1 MSAETKALIDAE
13 VSRLVQGAYT
23 RAKQLLL
30 DNRQAL
36 DKLATMLVEKET
48 VTAEEFAQ
56 ILNDSTVSVAPA
68 FLLSL
73 NLISLHLP
81 MPLIGNPT
89 ALHAQA

>member
-1 MSAETKALIDAE
+1 

-30 DNRQAL
+30 DNRESL

-56 ILNDSTVSVAPA
+56 ILNDSKVSVAEYSVYA
-68 FLLSL
+68 
-73 NLISLHLP
+73 
-81 MPLIGNPT
+81 
-89 ALHAQA
+89 